1 MDSNNS
7 AIQVFNYDGSRQ
19 VRTIDR
25 DGEVWF
31 VAKDI
36 CDILELEDVSSA
48 LRGLD
53 TDEKM
58 TLQNQRSHS
67 RQRGGAQMLNIVN
80 EPGLYKLIFKSRK
93 TEAKNFTRWVT
104 HEVLPEI
111 RRHGMYLTDKA
122 FDKMRNDPEAFER
135 VLKLYEAE
143 REKSCRLQQELDNKY
158 SAIVLGT
165 MIVARPECISIHEA
179 AHFLVQ
185 KGFNIGAIR
194 LFALCREWKFL
205 CCRSGRQWNQPS
217 QWAIERGFFEVSVSG
232 GFKPIPMVTPLGLV
246 ELTKRLAENQY
257 PLLMLIESV
266 EG

>member
-1 MDSNNS
+1 MVNEL
-7 AIQVFNYDGSRQ
+7 QVFNYHDKP
-19 VRTIDR
+19 VRTVEK
-25 DGEVWF
+25 DGETWF
-31 VAKDI
+31 IAKDV
-36 CDILELEDVSSA
+36 CNILGMTIEA
-48 LRGLD
+48 TRRLD
-53 TDEKM
+53 DDEKGLTNIQ
-58 TLQNQRSHS
+58 TL
-67 RQRGGAQMLNIVN
+67 GGVQAITIIN

>member
-1 MDSNNS
+1 MANEL
-7 AIQVFNYDGSRQ
+7 QVFKYHDKP
-19 VRTIDR
+19 VRTVEK

-31 VAKDI
+31 VGKDVAEI
-36 CDILELEDVSSA
+36 LGYQKTADAIRVHVDDEDKGVCDLQTPGGKQS
-48 LRGLD
+48 
-53 TDEKM
+53 M
-58 TLQNQRSHS
+58 T
-67 RQRGGAQMLNIVN
+67 IIN
-80 EPGLYKLIFKSRK
+80 ESGLYSLILSSKLPTAKKFK
-93 TEAKNFTRWVT
+93 RWVT
-104 HEVLPEI
+104 SEVLPAI

-122 FDKMRNDPEAFER
+122 FDKMRNDTEAFER

-194 LFALCREWKFL
+194 LFAVCREWKFL
-205 CCRSGRQWNQPS
+205 CSRKGRQWNQPS

-257 PLLMLIESV
+257 PLLMLIEGERRLSNS
-266 EG
+266 

>member
-19 VRTIDR
+19 VRTLDR

-80 EPGLYKLIFKSRK
+80 EPGL
-93 TEAKNFTRWVT
+93 
-104 HEVLPEI
+104 
-111 RRHGMYLTDKA
+111 
-122 FDKMRNDPEAFER
+122 
-135 VLKLYEAE
+135 
-143 REKSCRLQQELDNKY
+143 
-158 SAIVLGT
+158 
-165 MIVARPECISIHEA
+165 
-179 AHFLVQ
+179 
-185 KGFNIGAIR
+185 
-194 LFALCREWKFL
+194 
-205 CCRSGRQWNQPS
+205 
-217 QWAIERGFFEVSVSG
+217 
-232 GFKPIPMVTPLGLV
+232 
-246 ELTKRLAENQY
+246 
-257 PLLMLIESV
+257 
-266 EG
+266 